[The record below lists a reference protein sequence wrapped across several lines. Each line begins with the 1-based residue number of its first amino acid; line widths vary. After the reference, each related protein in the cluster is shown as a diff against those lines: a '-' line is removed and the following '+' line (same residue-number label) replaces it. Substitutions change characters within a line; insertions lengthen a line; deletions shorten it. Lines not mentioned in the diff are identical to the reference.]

1 MKTAHRA
8 ITIAIVPAAVMMITT
23 PSDCEAAP
31 QPFQRKSTPP
41 FFIEVWYFY
50 DW

>member
-8 ITIAIVPAAVMMITT
+8 ITIAIVAAAVMMITT

-31 QPFQRKSTPP
+31 QPLQRNKVHPTL
-41 FFIEVWYFY
+41 FIEVWYFY
-50 DW
+50 D